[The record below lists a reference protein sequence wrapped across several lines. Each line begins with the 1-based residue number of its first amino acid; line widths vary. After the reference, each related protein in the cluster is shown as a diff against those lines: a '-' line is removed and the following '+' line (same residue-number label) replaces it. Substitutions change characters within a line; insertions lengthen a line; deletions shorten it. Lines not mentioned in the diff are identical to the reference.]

1 MFWKRIKNSK
11 EFESGNEVL
20 QDLKGYS
27 LKDLVSGKVFTRTSF
42 TAQGPYFLFLVLL
55 AFIYINNHYA
65 LEKLLK
71 RQVALNKEVQELQYE
86 AITTSSELMQMSRQS
101 EVIRRVE
108 AAGLELEVLK
118 TPPRIIKA
126 D

>member
-86 AITTSSELMQMSRQS
+86 AITTRSEEHTSELQSRPQL
-101 EVIRRVE
+101 VCRLL
-108 AAGLELEVLK
+108 LEKKNKKL
-118 TPPRIIKA
+118 
-126 D
+126 

>member
-1 MFWKRIKNSK
+1 
-11 EFESGNEVL
+11 
-20 QDLKGYS
+20 
-27 LKDLVSGKVFTRTSF
+27 
-42 TAQGPYFLFLVLL
+42 VLL